1 MSSRRTPKKSYKEE
15 SDYSSDNSSRTSDG
29 APSYASP
36 ASRGSS
42 ILRDDAE
49 EMMFQKSFAM
59 PGPLEDCSDSDNVLM
74 ATQMSSSTTCKPI
87 KKRKVSMSPTDSL
100 VRNTKS
106 VATAKKQDVIDLI
119 DSPSPANALGDI
131 KVSAIA
137 CAPQHKSNMQ
147 HPEEGA
153 PVKEIAVPHRTAVP
167 QLATNTKD
175 AAAAKPKSKEKVPN
189 KKTPTDAAAPKP
201 SKTVPKA
208 KKNKLTFEDQLLHKI
223 FLSCRPHTLKELAKM
238 MESGEA
244 AVNYTLLSLI
254 DKNWVI
260 KKEFPSKNQRS
271 KELYWANQESTDKVL
286 WEKHLTNFVSLKEIQ
301 ESRMQLGQL
310 QQHHK
315 QIQQELSLVL
325 QTPSNQELDL
335 QCQVAEGQVQEL
347 KQQLQAMNDRIANTQ
362 QRSSLGTKSS
372 ATTKRSNP
380 LALKRKINAMRDE
393 WRNRKTKCDDFVEQL
408 ADGMEKKV
416 KDVVRLLELETDEMV
431 GVKMPPKYPL

>member
-1 MSSRRTPKKSYKEE
+1 
-15 SDYSSDNSSRTSDG
+15 
-29 APSYASP
+29 
-36 ASRGSS
+36 
-42 ILRDDAE
+42 
-49 EMMFQKSFAM
+49 
-59 PGPLEDCSDSDNVLM
+59 
-74 ATQMSSSTTCKPI
+74 
-87 KKRKVSMSPTDSL
+87 
-100 VRNTKS
+100 
-106 VATAKKQDVIDLI
+106 
-119 DSPSPANALGDI
+119 
-131 KVSAIA
+131 
-137 CAPQHKSNMQ
+137 
-147 HPEEGA
+147 
-153 PVKEIAVPHRTAVP
+153 
-167 QLATNTKD
+167 
-175 AAAAKPKSKEKVPN
+175 
-189 KKTPTDAAAPKP
+189 
-201 SKTVPKA
+201 
-208 KKNKLTFEDQLLHKI
+208 
-223 FLSCRPHTLKELAKM
+223 M